1 MLDKHGFYGLINV
14 TKKKSSGLTHDASV
28 ISPRAHPPL
37 DLDEFEEFFV
47 AAVERSLDPLF
58 GLRKIH
64 QGVTYLP
71 SEVTMVPWHVRNVEK
86 FHLQYKSINSW
97 LVGFYI
103 DFNT

>member
-1 MLDKHGFYGLINV
+1 MSTDKFAEIFLAIIKEILYPHW
-14 TKKKSSGLTHDASV
+14 
-28 ISPRAHPPL
+28 
-37 DLDEFEEFFV
+37 
-47 AAVERSLDPLF
+47 